1 MVGGDPV
8 FFTEYHPSID
18 FLEMYVILIF
28 LDSKRKE
35 IENHHLQFFSDN
47 QPMVDTLT
55 SKSSTSSQLMTIIRI
70 ISAYLPA
77 P

>member
-1 MVGGDPV
+1 MVSGIQ
-8 FFTEYHPSID
+8 FSLQIPS
-18 FLEMYVILIF
+18 FNRLFRMYVILMF

-55 SKSSTSSQLMTIIRI
+55 PKSSPSSQLMTIIRI